1 MKKLFSLLCLLIGIS
16 CFSQSDCQTDIIVT
30 VKSADLQNPIDG
42 AAVSLVDSNNTISPD
57 VMTDATGVAKLSA
70 RCDAAYFIRVYKSGY
85 EPTELP
91 VSTKKGEV
99 SQLEVNLIPIDAV
112 HASAGYIDQFIVR
125 VYNPTTAPLDIR
137 FGPNERT
144 LATHTI
150 RAGELWESEP
160 YQNISDLMLW
170 ISTGRVTKKY
180 MTKPGKAYQIE
191 FNRGQRCYVIKEVD
205 VHR

>member
-1 MKKLFSLLCLLIGIS
+1 MKTLLSILTLFIGALCVA
-16 CFSQSDCQTDIIVT
+16 QTDCKTDVVITVT
-30 VKSADLQNPIDG
+30 DASLKNPIAGAQVILIDG
-42 AAVSLVDSNNTISPD
+42 VREEIRGT
-57 VMTDATGVAKLSA
+57 TDANGSVTLSA
-70 RCDAAYFIRVYKSGY
+70 NCDTTFMLRVYKDEF
-85 EPTELP
+85 EPLETT
-91 VSTKKGEV
+91 VITSKGETSNIAV
-99 SQLEVNLIPIDAV
+99 ELIPIAPIM
-112 HASAGYIDQFIVR
+112 SSGGYIDQFIVR